1 MWIHPIKSESLG
13 KNKLKTRN
21 QIGIPCVSVNM
32 GIGMYWLST
41 ECIVAT
47 RTAATNAAYRVRSLK
62 GSLMRTSPTLPVAE
76 GIVSRIALDEQDDP
90 DIFIFGTPEPVN
102 SSVLLTF

>member
-13 KNKLKTRN
+13 RNRLKTRN

-32 GIGMYWLST
+32 GIGMYWLWR

-47 RTAATNAAYRVRSLK
+47 HTAATADVYSVRSLQ
-62 GSLMRTSPTLPVAE
+62 GALMRTRPTVPVSE
-76 GIVSRIALDEQDDP
+76 GVVARISLDEQDDP
-90 DIFIFGTPEPVN
+90 DVFVLGTPKPIN
-102 SSVLLTF
+102 PPVLLTF